1 MKKNNDRYIK
11 HVSLIPDD
19 EFKKLG
25 LFKSMMERFENH
37 DGSKAKDSHMKMAY
51 LDRDGELKE
60 LDIEELVTKK
70 ADFIDSWADGRV
82 FCAVKILWSDGTW
95 EYGLK
100 RWNDVTRVYRKNC
113 KLKPLYAKVGVI
125 NDETNEIEDVAAF
138 DSDSRIPA
146 WILELI
152 PRYNEK
158 IRDKVETYPPK
169 NEIDQG
175 GVTFDDWREVYKV
188 MTSNYISTNAHW
200 SKLNLGKITKG
211 MAISPVFD
219 RNKWWT
225 PTMTTWKDTIC
236 KQEFGAV
243 SELLELA
250 TVKVFCY
257 SYVKSLY
264 CDNWKKVREYQVI
277 PISNILMLKKHK
289 WNDAA
294 HGWMDE
300 EVWNNLDE
308 ACKGNV

>member
-19 EFKKLG
+19 EFKNLG
-25 LFKSMMERFENH
+25 LFKSMMERFESH
-37 DGSKAKDSHMKMAY
+37 DGSKANDSHMQMAY
-51 LDRDGELKE
+51 LDRNGELKE

-100 RWNDVTRVYRKNC
+100 RWNDVTRIYRKNC

-125 NDETNEIEDVAAF
+125 NDETSEIEEISTF
-138 DSDSRIPA
+138 DKDSRVPA
-146 WILELI
+146 WILGLM
-152 PRYNEK
+152 PGYNEK
-158 IRDKVETYPPK
+158 IRDAIHEGNRKSIK
-169 NEIDQG
+169 G
-175 GVTFDDWREVYKV
+175 KRVTFEDWSEVDKV
-188 MTSNYISTNAHW
+188 MHSEYINTNAHW
-200 SKLNLGKITKG
+200 SVVKLGNTTKH

-219 RNKWWT
+219 KRKWWK
-225 PTMTTWKDTIC
+225 PILTTWKDKVC
-236 KQEFGAV
+236 KEEFGAMA
-243 SELLELA
+243 EMLELCE
-250 TVKVFCY
+250 VKVFCY

-277 PISNILMLKKHK
+277 PISSVLTLKKHK